1 MNDISFQKYLVA
13 IELLNKYRKIYP
25 SLEDIE
31 DEVIINDIER
41 CYNII
46 ALYKLKKENFVL
58 NNKKINDSV
67 QQNVLPWFLKGKKSQ
82 EFYNQIIDCRKQEA
96 YADLELLWQEIFLM
110 KNKYAKNR
118 YMNIYEYAIQQKI

>member
-31 DEVIINDIER
+31 DEVIINDIEL

-58 NNKKINDSV
+58 NNKKDNDSV

-82 EFYNQIIDCRKQEA
+82 AFYNQIIDCRKQEA